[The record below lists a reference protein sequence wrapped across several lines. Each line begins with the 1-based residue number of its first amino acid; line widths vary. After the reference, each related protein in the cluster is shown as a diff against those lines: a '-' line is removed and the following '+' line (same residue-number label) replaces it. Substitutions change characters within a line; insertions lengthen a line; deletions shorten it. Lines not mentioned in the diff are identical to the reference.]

1 MAKSLLRIKSRELR
15 KNGKSIKEIA
25 SLIGVSKGTVSLWC
39 RDIELTKTQLENLMN
54 RQENGLKQGQIN
66 AALIKRRLR
75 KEKAERYY
83 REGLARMANL
93 SDKEQFIAGLALYLA
108 EGAKKE
114 RRIKFINSDPKIIK
128 FAVDWFIKFFQLPRE
143 RFIFSIIINEMHR
156 NREEVVKNFWSKYL
170 DVPLS
175 QFRKSCF
182 VKTKQNKIYEN
193 YDNYYGTIN
202 FRVLQ
207 SADLFYKIQGLLN
220 ALLDV
225 NIKPA

>member
-15 KNGKSIKEIA
+15 REGKSIKEIA

-39 RDIELTKTQLENLMN
+39 RDIELTKAQIENLIN
-54 RQENGLKQGQIN
+54 KQEGGLRRGQIN
-66 AALIKRRLR
+66 AALAKKRLR
-75 KEKAERYY
+75 EEKIEKYNKE
-83 REGLARMANL
+83 GIVRMANL
-93 SDKEQFIAGLALYLA
+93 SEKERFVAGLALYLA

-114 RRIKFINSDPKIIK
+114 RKVKFINSDPQIIK
-128 FAVDWFIKFFQLPRE
+128 FMIDWFVKFFQLPRE

-156 NREEVVKNFWSKYL
+156 DRERVVKDFWSRYL
-170 DVPLS
+170 CVPPS

-193 YDNYYGTIN
+193 YKNYYGTIN

-207 SADLFYKIQGLLN
+207 SADLFYKIQGLLI
-220 ALLDV
+220 ALL
-225 NIKPA
+225 NINIRPA